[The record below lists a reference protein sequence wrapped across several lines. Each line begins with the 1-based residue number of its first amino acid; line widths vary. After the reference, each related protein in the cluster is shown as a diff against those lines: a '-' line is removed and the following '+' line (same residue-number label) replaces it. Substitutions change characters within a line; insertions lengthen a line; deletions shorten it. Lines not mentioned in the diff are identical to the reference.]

1 VKQLPLRASLS
12 SSPIWVV
19 AVGWTVYRLVTGYQI
34 EDAFQLAVVTGVMA
48 LGEWLEVDLRGGRT
62 TPVSTAVVFAIFVIM
77 PPVEVILAV
86 TVAYFIGTVVRSR
99 QVSWEA
105 RFRSSSRRLTA
116 VTLSLAVYLGMST
129 LLRPLPVDSPE
140 QGRLLSLTL
149 AMLLAGLLK
158 LVVDTGVSALFISIV
173 QKVPARPIWVGQMQ
187 NRLALHVAFLS
198 VAALM
203 ALSHAVLGEAAFVLF
218 LLPLVAAR
226 RSFRRYASIHKTYS
240 QTIRGLSKVPELA
253 EYAPQGHS
261 VRVADIATAIARDLG
276 FSDNEVQ
283 DVEFAA
289 LLHDVGRVS
298 LGDPTDLPE
307 SVSGTDDGRTLAHAS
322 AGIISQTPY
331 LDRVARIVRHQGDQF
346 LDTGDFQPDLVLMG
360 SRIVRTANDYVEL
373 TEQDGPGL
381 PPEMAVE
388 HLETRSGADYD
399 PTIVA
404 SLGRI
409 LTHRRSL

>member
-1 VKQLPLRASLS
+1 
-12 SSPIWVV
+12 
-19 AVGWTVYRLVTGYQI
+19 
-34 EDAFQLAVVTGVMA
+34 
-48 LGEWLEVDLRGGRT
+48 
-62 TPVSTAVVFAIFVIM
+62 
-77 PPVEVILAV
+77 
-86 TVAYFIGTVVRSR
+86 
-99 QVSWEA
+99 
-105 RFRSSSRRLTA
+105 
-116 VTLSLAVYLGMST
+116 
-129 LLRPLPVDSPE
+129 
-140 QGRLLSLTL
+140 
-149 AMLLAGLLK
+149 
-158 LVVDTGVSALFISIV
+158 
-173 QKVPARPIWVGQMQ
+173 
-187 NRLALHVAFLS
+187 
-198 VAALM
+198 
-203 ALSHAVLGEAAFVLF
+203 
-218 LLPLVAAR
+218 
-226 RSFRRYASIHKTYS
+226 
-240 QTIRGLSKVPELA
+240 
-253 EYAPQGHS
+253 
-261 VRVADIATAIARDLG
+261 
-276 FSDNEVQ
+276 
-283 DVEFAA
+283 
-289 LLHDVGRVS
+289 VGRVS